1 MHFEILII
9 KLKTL
14 IEMKINISYSLAWLD
29 KCVEANPQFITEIL
43 SYELQFMKFVMKQK
57 IRRIIRKITKRK
69 KYRTLQ
75 NMLNTN
81 L

>member
-1 MHFEILII
+1 
-9 KLKTL
+9 
-14 IEMKINISYSLAWLD
+14 MKINISYSLAWLD

-43 SYELQFMKFVMKQK
+43 SYELL
-57 IRRIIRKITKRK
+57 T
-69 KYRTLQ
+69 TLQ